1 MKKKYISFENLEVYQ
16 LAQEISKVS
25 WEIYQ
30 KFNWEIKKIIG
41 EQFITAIDSIGA
53 NIAEGYGRYH
63 FLDKI
68 KFFYNARASLFEAQ
82 HWLKL
87 ISCRGLSDKEKLKFL
102 EKNLEELNL
111 KINMLI
117 KANFK
122 VKNEGKIS

>member
-1 MKKKYISFENLEVYQ
+1 
-16 LAQEISKVS
+16 
-25 WEIYQ
+25 
-30 KFNWEIKKIIG
+30 
-41 EQFITAIDSIGA
+41 
-53 NIAEGYGRYH
+53 
-63 FLDKI
+63 
-68 KFFYNARASLFEAQ
+68 
-82 HWLKL
+82 L

>member
-68 KFFYNARASLFEAQ
+68 KFFYNARLPY
-82 HWLKL
+82 LKHN
-87 ISCRGLSDKEKLKFL
+87 IG
-102 EKNLEELNL
+102 
-111 KINMLI
+111 
-117 KANFK
+117 
-122 VKNEGKIS
+122 